1 MTKQQSS
8 LVEDY
13 ATTPV
18 PQNKTY
24 SGVRVGFVLGGIGIA
39 LPALFSGAEVG
50 QALGFQQSTL
60 AFLVAGILV
69 TILAIIAGWV
79 GMRSRLST
87 YMILRFSFGVIGA
100 KLVSLTFAFAQF
112 GWFGVN
118 AYFFGTSAQ
127 AVGTQA
133 LGLDLPLQAYVIFG
147 GILMTLATIF
157 GYKALD
163 KIALFVFPLMLA
175 TLVFMIARTMGLTDL
190 QSLVDIAPTKTMTF
204 PQAVTLLSGG
214 IIVGVLLIPDL
225 TRYARGPVDVV
236 IAVMIALALIEP
248 VVHLSASG
256 AAIYLK
262 ELEPLPIMLALGFGG
277 FAMAFLI
284 LTSVTTNAVNL
295 YGSGLSLASIF
306 PKTSEWK
313 FVLLAGIAGTTLGML
328 EVSDLFLKF
337 LYWQSVLFSAVL
349 GIYVVD
355 FFVVRKG
362 RYQLEDLADEPPVSI
377 PALIAWAIGGAVA
390 ALAFVETITLTT
402 MPNLDGCI
410 VGGLVYFMLHTVFI
424 NKGR

>member
-1 MTKQQSS
+1 MSNQNVS
-8 LVEDY
+8 LTEDY

-18 PQNKTY
+18 PQDKTY
-24 SGVRVGFVLGGIGIA
+24 SGWRVGFVIGGIGIA
-39 LPALFSGAEVG
+39 LPALYSGAEVG
-50 QALGFQQSTL
+50 QALGFRQSAL

-69 TILAIIAGWV
+69 TVLATISGWV

-87 YMILRFSFGVIGA
+87 YMILRFSFGLQGA
-100 KLVSLTFAFAQF
+100 KLVSFTFALAQF

-118 AYFFGTSAQ
+118 AYFFGTSAE
-127 AVGTQA
+127 AIGTQA
-133 LGLDLPLQAYVIFG
+133 LNLSLPLQAYVILG
-147 GILMTLATIF
+147 GILMTIATIF

-163 KIALFVFPLMLA
+163 KIALFVFPMMLA
-175 TLVFMIARTMGLTDL
+175 TLVFMIARTFGLTDL
-190 QSLVDIAPTKTMTF
+190 ATLTDIAPTNTMTF

-225 TRYARGPVDVV
+225 TRYARGPIDVI
-236 IAVMIALALIEP
+236 IAVLIALALIEP
-248 VVHLSASG
+248 VVHLAASG

-284 LTSVTTNAVNL
+284 LTSVTTNAINL

-306 PKTSEWK
+306 PSTPEWK
-313 FVLLAGIAGTTLGML
+313 FVLLAGIFGTILGTL
-328 EVSDLFLKF
+328 EVSELFLTF

-355 FFVVRKG
+355 FFFVRNSN
-362 RYQLEDLADEPPVSI
+362 YQLEDIAGDPPISI
-377 PALIAWAIGGAVA
+377 PALVAWALGAGVA
-390 ALAFVETITLTT
+390 ALSYVNTITLTT
-402 MPNLDGCI
+402 IPNLDGVVI
-410 VGGLVYFMLHTVFI
+410 AGLVYFILH
-424 NKGR
+424 KALLRKEA